1 MSWLYERGY
10 GGMTLNMAVNLDM
23 TRLTDWNSD
32 FLTVIFPFLVIGM
45 SCKFLEACCQLCA
58 ALVASRHD
66 SKWVLRSI
74 IQELPLITQIF
85 ILRGHLKIILYPRN
99 VYKRDIMMGL
109 WWGHFMPVGE
119 VMMEVTDTW
128 EPGRKEFFRNL
139 FQSAGVTPGPCE
151 KWAELG
157 SSPPFCCHQ
166 LHHLISEDNITS
178 MIHQHSVVIIQQMF
192 QCKYRMP
199 VA

>member
-45 SCKFLEACCQLCA
+45 SCKFLEAWSQLCVAFVA
-58 ALVASRHD
+58 AWE
-66 SKWVLRSI
+66 SKWVLI
-74 IQELPLITQIF
+74 IQKLPLITQIF
-85 ILRGHLKIILYPRN
+85 ILRGHLKIIFYPRN
-99 VYKRDIMMGL
+99 VYKGDIMMGL

-119 VMMEVTDTW
+119 VMMEVIDTW
-128 EPGRKEFFRNL
+128 DPGRKEFFRNL
-139 FQSAGVTPGPCE
+139 FQSTGVTPARSVVWEIGRICR
-151 KWAELG
+151 G
-157 SSPPFCCHQ
+157 HTFCCHWP
-166 LHHLISEDNITS
+166 HHLIIGVNITS
-178 MIHQHSVVIIQQMF
+178 MIHHHSDVIIQQMF
-192 QCKYRMP
+192 PCKYRMR